1 MLTEIINNKPTDLDY
16 AYVFYILSLFEEE
29 EQKTRKKV
37 KDILKES
44 QKENF
49 NLSISHTVDNLN
61 NLGITYEPISLDYN
75 KIKTKNMDG
84 LVDKQFNKLTK
95 DIKDQILNALNTGDM
110 NGLTNILET
119 KLKTEKKTQSTLNRL
134 MRISRTEN
142 TKARSE
148 ANIKIQQELALQGI
162 EVKRVWV
169 HTLYNSNNVISDNYE
184 PRQDHLML
192 NGVVEDRSG
201 YFHTSNGD
209 TRGPGMFGIPEEDIN
224 CRCDTEFKL

>member
-61 NLGITYEPISLDYN
+61 DLGITYEPISLDYS
-75 KIKTKNMDG
+75 KIKTKNMDS

-110 NGLTNILET
+110 NGLINILET

-169 HTLYNSNNVISDNYE
+169 HTLYNSNNVIADNYE

>member
-61 NLGITYEPISLDYN
+61 DLGITYEPITLDYN
-75 KIKTKNMDG
+75 KIKTKNMDS

-169 HTLYNSNNVISDNYE
+169 HTLYNSNNVIADNYE